1 MRAVQHLFV
10 DGFAGGTPVAVD
22 FDLGDDAHGISDIE
36 IGCLRQMEYG
46 IGLAGS
52 VTLYASADGESYTS
66 LGAVYMPASPQ
77 DPAKFTY
84 AFRLDETLKARYI
97 RLAFSKQ
104 EAGWFFIDEISA
116 YAYSA
121 DNAPEQGTVAQ
132 YYGDPTVPAAEPSY
146 WPETDADYDETLN
159 LALGAEHIYVQHF
172 SELEPEDAVPSLN
185 TPDPAVLI
193 DGTRAGVSW
202 SGADTFR
209 MTRGDGRRIT
219 IDLGHISAVERVA
232 FDLLILTSWGVYP
245 SARSACWSAKT
256 APTGSP
262 SRRCGW
268 ITATKPPRCC
278 ASPPTSAASAA
289 PATSAC

>member
-1 MRAVQHLFV
+1 
-10 DGFAGGTPVAVD
+10 
-22 FDLGDDAHGISDIE
+22 
-36 IGCLRQMEYG
+36 
-46 IGLAGS
+46 
-52 VTLYASADGESYTS
+52 
-66 LGAVYMPASPQ
+66 MPASPQ

-172 SELEPEDAVPSLN
+172 SELEPEDAVPSHQH
-185 TPDPAVLI
+185 PDP
-193 DGTRAGVSW
+193 
-202 SGADTFR
+202 
-209 MTRGDGRRIT
+209 
-219 IDLGHISAVERVA
+219 
-232 FDLLILTSWGVYP
+232 P
-245 SARSACWSAKT
+245 S
-256 APTGSP
+256 
-262 SRRCGW
+262 
-268 ITATKPPRCC
+268 
-278 ASPPTSAASAA
+278 
-289 PATSAC
+289 

>member
-1 MRAVQHLFV
+1 
-10 DGFAGGTPVAVD
+10 
-22 FDLGDDAHGISDIE
+22 
-36 IGCLRQMEYG
+36 
-46 IGLAGS
+46 
-52 VTLYASADGESYTS
+52 
-66 LGAVYMPASPQ
+66 MPASPQ

-172 SELEPEDAVPSLN
+172 SELEPDVDDARKLLRS
-185 TPDPAVLI
+185 
-193 DGTRAGVSW
+193 
-202 SGADTFR
+202 
-209 MTRGDGRRIT
+209 T
-219 IDLGHISAVERVA
+219 IISAVNKIYLDCV
-232 FDLLILTSWGVYP
+232 FTDLRQEQALWPDILP
-245 SARSACWSAKT
+245 DLA
-256 APTGSP
+256 
-262 SRRCGW
+262 
-268 ITATKPPRCC
+268 
-278 ASPPTSAASAA
+278 
-289 PATSAC
+289 

>member
-1 MRAVQHLFV
+1 MTSETTRTAFPTSKSAAC
-10 DGFAGGTPVAVD
+10 GRWNAA
-22 FDLGDDAHGISDIE
+22 S
-36 IGCLRQMEYG
+36 
-46 IGLAGS
+46 GS
-52 VTLYASADGESYTS
+52 PARSLYASADGESYTS

-132 YYGDPTVPAAEPSY
+132 YYGDPTVPASEPSY

-172 SELEPEDAVPSLN
+172 SELEPR
-185 TPDPAVLI
+185 TPFPRSTPRPLHP
-193 DGTRAGVSW
+193 
-202 SGADTFR
+202 
-209 MTRGDGRRIT
+209 DGR
-219 IDLGHISAVERVA
+219 H
-232 FDLLILTSWGVYP
+232 
-245 SARSACWSAKT
+245 
-256 APTGSP
+256 
-262 SRRCGW
+262 
-268 ITATKPPRCC
+268 
-278 ASPPTSAASAA
+278 A
-289 PATSAC
+289 PALRRQPTPSV